1 MLSFVRS
8 CLSVKFSLTFARR
21 VWSDSENKVLSAFC
35 SARRLPS
42 RFSARHIERIIT
54 KWCRYSDRFV
64 RILYGLWR
72 NDNVVFTLW
81 RACDNIVTHHVLIV
95 IVCSLATK
103 SACNVSL
110 VVVKELAIHSA
121 TVVIFWGK
129 SNRCVLLFSFYC
141 AVLAL
146 PRVLFPLHV
155 YIISQNAVCYNDFP
169 PYRLNKPCRVFS
181 CARRRSSI
189 ERSPWL
195 KQSFSFW
202 SSEASSQ
209 CFCVFNLFF
218 AYRLGA
224 RPTASLRSLIGACSA
239 GYRLLWM
246 PSTVNAILSKNACL
260 PVRAYSQACFFL
272 MISSR

>member
-1 MLSFVRS
+1 M
-8 CLSVKFSLTFARR
+8 SVKFSLTFARR
-21 VWSDSENKVLSAFC
+21 VWSDSENRVLSAFC

-42 RFSARHIERIIT
+42 RVRARHIERIIT
-54 KWCRYSDRFV
+54 KWCRYSDRFAC
-64 RILYGLWR
+64 ILYNLWR
-72 NDNVVFTLW
+72 NNNAVFTLW
-81 RACDNIVTHHVLIV
+81 RACDDIVTHRVLIV
-95 IVCSLATK
+95 IICSLATK
-103 SACNVSL
+103 STRNVSL

-129 SNRCVLLFSFYC
+129 IEQVRVAFLVLLRGLSPP
-141 AVLAL
+141 
-146 PRVLFPLHV
+146 PRPFQSHA
-155 YIISQNAVCYNDFP
+155 YIISQKAVRYNDFP

-195 KQSFSFW
+195 KQSFSFR

-218 AYRLGA
+218 VYRLGA
-224 RPTASLRSLIGACSA
+224 RPTASFRFLIGVCSA

-246 PSTVNAILSKNACL
+246 PSTVNAILSKSASL
-260 PVRAYSQACFFL
+260 PVRAYSPACFFL